1 MIEYRNFVGLD
12 VHARTVEGCVIDAT
26 SGEIS
31 HRKLTANTP
40 EIVGWAASLP
50 GPQVVTYEAGPTGFG
65 LFRQLVAAGIDCY
78 VAAPSKLQRPTGDR
92 VKTDARDAEHL
103 AKLLRLGQIVEV
115 TVPRREAETVRDV
128 VRARE
133 DTRQVLMG
141 NRHQL
146 SKLLLRHGLVYD
158 EGAAWTGKHDRWLRE
173 HRSSGDHS
181 FTITFDA
188 YYEAS
193 ARPSPAGTASTR

>member
-1 MIEYRNFVGLD
+1 MIEYRNFLGLD

-31 HRKLTANTP
+31 HRKLTENTP
-40 EIVGWAASLP
+40 EIVGWVASLP

-115 TVPRREAETVRDV
+115 TVPTREAETVRDDEAGEGRHQAGV
-128 VRARE
+128 DGQPAPAVEAAATARAR
-133 DTRQVLMG
+133 L
-141 NRHQL
+141 
-146 SKLLLRHGLVYD
+146 
-158 EGAAWTGKHDRWLRE
+158 
-173 HRSSGDHS
+173 
-181 FTITFDA
+181 
-188 YYEAS
+188 
-193 ARPSPAGTASTR
+193 